1 MKYAV
6 ITISDSASLGTN
18 KDLSGPKI
26 IEFMGSHNILF
37 SHNIV
42 PDDVSS
48 IVKLLNDLCDNPE
61 LELIL
66 TTGGTGIGPRDV
78 TPEATK
84 QVIDYEIPGIPEI
97 MRVKNYSKSSYV
109 ALSRALAG
117 VSNNKLIIN
126 LPGSPKA
133 VQENLEIIYP
143 LIKHALELINGNT
156 YHEGNKR

>member
-1 MKYAV
+1 
-6 ITISDSASLGTN
+6 
-18 KDLSGPKI
+18 
-26 IEFMGSHNILF
+26 LF
-37 SHNIV
+37 YFIY
-42 PDDVSS
+42 
-48 IVKLLNDLCDNPE
+48 
-61 LELIL
+61 

-84 QVIDYEIPGIPEI
+84 QVIDYEIPGIPEM

-117 VSNNKLIIN
+117 VSHNKLVIN

-156 YHEGNKR
+156 NHESNKR